1 MARAVGDPDSI
12 KQLARRLRQ
21 ASNEMDKIAQGLL
34 SAFKGT
40 DWNDQV
46 QKRFE
51 QDLNQLVKSVRA
63 FKTQADSAER
73 HLEQKARDLEV
84 YLRHN

>member
-12 KQLARRLRQ
+12 KQLARKLKQ
-21 ASNEMDKIAQGLL
+21 ASDEMDKIAQGLL
-34 SAFKGT
+34 TALRGT

-51 QDLNQLVKSVRA
+51 QDLNQLVKTVRS
-63 FKTQADSAER
+63 FKTQADGAEK
-73 HLEQKARDLEV
+73 HLQQKARDLEN
-84 YLRHN
+84 YLRG

>member
-12 KQLARRLRQ
+12 KQLGRKLRQ
-21 ASNEMDKIAQGLL
+21 ASDEMDKIAQGLL
-34 SAFKGT
+34 AALKGT

-51 QDLNQLVKSVRA
+51 QDLTQLVKNVRS
-63 FKTQADSAER
+63 FKVQADSAEK
-73 HLEQKARDLEV
+73 HLQRKARDLEN
-84 YLRHN
+84 YLRS